1 MQIKQSCP
9 HLEISDFTYIEEIVK
24 NQYVAHGKFAD
35 ELQEEFSRFLGATWS
50 IATSSGTTALHLALL
65 ALNIK
70 EQDEVI
76 IPSYTCSA
84 LLDAVN
90 YVRAVPILA
99 DIDTENYNV
108 NYDALQKKITRRT
121 KAIIVTHTFGFPAD
135 IDEISKLGIPI
146 IEDCAHAIGSLYKGR
161 QTGSIGTISV
171 FSLYA
176 TKMLAAGE
184 GGMICTNERKLA
196 DKIQDLNNP
205 GSRNTYRV
213 RYNYKMSDLTA
224 GLALN
229 QMRKLDF
236 FVKRRIEIAE
246 IYKKSFSALPV
257 KLQRAIEDTN
267 PNYYRF
273 IICTSKAKEV
283 IDYCNLHDVICDR
296 PVMKPLHFYLNRK
309 KNDDCAGTEYVW
321 NSAVSIP
328 IYPALRDDEVY
339 QIIDTI
345 SKAFRF
351 I

>member
-9 HLEISDFTYIEEIVK
+9 YLEKSDFNYIEEIIR
-24 NQYVAHGKFAD
+24 NQFIAQGKFVD
-35 ELQEEFSRFLGATWS
+35 ELQEEFSSFLGTTWS

-65 ALNIK
+65 SLNIK
-70 EQDEVI
+70 EGDEVI

-84 LLDAVN
+84 LMDAVN

-99 DIDTENYNV
+99 DIDTETFNMTH
-108 NYDALQKKITRRT
+108 AILKRKISKRT
-121 KAIIVTHTFGFPAD
+121 KAIILTHTFGFPAD
-135 IDEISKLGIPI
+135 IVGISKLGIPI
-146 IEDCAHAIGSLYKGR
+146 IEDCAHSIGSLYKGR
-161 QTGSIGTISV
+161 HTGSQGTTSI
-171 FSLYA
+171 FSFYA

-184 GGMICTNERKLA
+184 GGMVCTN
-196 DKIQDLNNP
+196 DSKIAETIHDLNTPNMRE
-205 GSRNTYRV
+205 SYRV
-213 RYNYKMSDLTA
+213 RYNYKMSDLNA

-236 FVKRRIEIAE
+236 FVKRRKEIAE
-246 IYKKSFSALPV
+246 IYKKSFSVLPV
-257 KLQRAIEDTN
+257 KLQMAIEDTI

-309 KNDDCAGTEYVW
+309 ENENYAGTEYVW

-328 IYPALRDDEVY
+328 IYPALRTDEVN

-345 SKAFRF
+345 LKYF
-351 I
+351 